1 MDIFLLFLQMNV
13 EGSVPL
19 KQILIFNRKK
29 NFLKFPQNQFDISI
43 FVITKCDRIYT
54 NLTNCFI
61 DLVGR
66 LLPYHIVGASHLRA
80 AVSSPTQKL
89 VFHRKQYLLLAI
101 GIQIV

>member
-54 NLTNCFI
+54 NLNK
-61 DLVGR
+61 
-66 LLPYHIVGASHLRA
+66 LLYRPYWASASISYCRGFPFTSCG
-80 AVSSPTQKL
+80 V
-89 VFHRKQYLLLAI
+89 
-101 GIQIV
+101 